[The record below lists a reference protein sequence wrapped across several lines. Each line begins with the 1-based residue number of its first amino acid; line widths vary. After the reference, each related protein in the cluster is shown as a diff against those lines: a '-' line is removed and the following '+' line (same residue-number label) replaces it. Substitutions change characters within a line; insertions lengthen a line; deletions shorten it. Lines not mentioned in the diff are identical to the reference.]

1 VVQERAHPAVASQCG
16 RDYLSGYEH
25 FIVRILIVEDNP
37 VNLDLVMQLLEDDY
51 ELLTAEDGQSG
62 LDIALQERPDLI
74 LLDLSLPKK
83 SGWDVCSELKESL
96 GSEVMPIVAL
106 TAHAIKGDREKAL
119 QIGFD
124 DYVTKPI
131 DEDLLF
137 DTIEKHLSKS

>member
-1 VVQERAHPAVASQCG
+1 MPPDG
-16 RDYLSGYEH
+16 NFDG
-25 FIVRILIVEDNP
+25 VRILIVEDNP

-62 LDIALQERPDLI
+62 IDIALAERPDLI

-83 SGWDVCSELKESL
+83 SGWEVCEELKQTL
-96 GSEVMPIVAL
+96 GEEVMPIIAL

-119 QIGFD
+119 RIGFD

-137 DTIEKHLSKS
+137 DTVEKYLSQTKH

>member
-1 VVQERAHPAVASQCG
+1 MPPDG
-16 RDYLSGYEH
+16 NFDG
-25 FIVRILIVEDNP
+25 VRILIVEDNP

-62 LDIALQERPDLI
+62 IDIALAERPDLI

-83 SGWDVCSELKESL
+83 SGWEVCEELKQTL
-96 GSEVMPIVAL
+96 GDEVMPIIAL

-119 QIGFD
+119 RIGFD

-137 DTIEKHLSKS
+137 DTVEKYLSQTKH

>member
-1 VVQERAHPAVASQCG
+1 MQGDCEVDGNFPR
-16 RDYLSGYEH
+16 
-25 FIVRILIVEDNP
+25 VRILIVEDNP

-62 LDIALQERPDLI
+62 IDIALAERPDLI

-83 SGWDVCSELKESL
+83 SGWEVCEELRSL
-96 GSEVMPIVAL
+96 LGDAVMPIVAL

-119 QIGFD
+119 KIGFD

-137 DTIEKHLSKS
+137 ETVERHLSQKLP

>member
-1 VVQERAHPAVASQCG
+1 M
-16 RDYLSGYEH
+16 
-25 FIVRILIVEDNP
+25 RILIVEDNP

-62 LDIALQERPDLI
+62 IDIALAEKPDLI

-83 SGWDVCSELKESL
+83 SGWEVCRELKETL
-96 GSEVMPIVAL
+96 GDNVMPIIAL

-119 QIGFD
+119 RMGFD

-137 DTIEKHLSKS
+137 DTVERYLSQKA

>member
-1 VVQERAHPAVASQCG
+1 MSPDG
-16 RDYLSGYEH
+16 NFDG
-25 FIVRILIVEDNP
+25 VRILIVEDNP

-62 LDIALQERPDLI
+62 VDIALAERPDLI

-83 SGWDVCSELKESL
+83 SGWEVCEELKQTL
-96 GSEVMPIVAL
+96 GDEVMPIIAL

-119 QIGFD
+119 RIGFD

-137 DTIEKHLSKS
+137 DTVEKYLSQTKH

>member
-1 VVQERAHPAVASQCG
+1 MAIPFTFCGGRAAG
-16 RDYLSGYEH
+16 RIWFALNCCA
-25 FIVRILIVEDNP
+25 VRILIVEDNP

-51 ELLTAEDGQSG
+51 ELLTAEDGQAG
-62 LDIALQERPDLI
+62 VDLAIGEKPDLI

-83 SGWDVCSELKESL
+83 SGWEVCEEVKKTL
-96 GSEVMPIVAL
+96 GDAVMPIIAL

-119 QIGFD
+119 RIGFD

-137 DTIEKHLSKS
+137 ETIERHLSQKKA